1 MQAQSDEAPLVITE
15 VLVNGGQRARD
26 ASFEWVELQS
36 RSDRTLSL
44 AGWTLEDNHGAD
56 PLPALNLSPGQF
68 LLVIANAD
76 VAAVFP
82 GGRPDGSALTVIE
95 DGRIGNGLANTGDRL
110 QLRDPAGNAADAL
123 SWGDDR
129 TFTDLPAPA
138 AGQTLGLDAGTQQ
151 FRPGDPTPGAA
162 LPSLPA
168 LRDEPAPLRIS
179 EIFANAG
186 RGGADAAFEWVEI
199 FNPLN
204 EPVDLTG
211 WRLADNVG
219 SDLLPGGSVP
229 AQGYTVIAA
238 TAEAVP
244 EALNV
249 VIVADGRLGNGL
261 ANSGDLVSLLD
272 PAGREVDVVD
282 YSRPPVPL
290 PERGRSIALR
300 LESPGESGNGWVVN
314 AEPSPGRG
322 AVRPVLSGAID
333 PIADQGTSPSV
344 IREGGDA
351 GGFPVWGLV
360 ALALGIPVL
369 TIGGQYVWKR
379 RWALVPR

>member
-15 VLVNGGQRARD
+15 VLVNGGQGGRD
-26 ASFEWVELQS
+26 ASFEWVELQN

-44 AGWTLEDNHGAD
+44 AGWTLEGNHGAD

-82 GGRPDGSALTVIE
+82 RRQAGRERPGRDRRRPHWQRLSEHGRPAAAPRPGQQRRRRPLVGRRSHVHGSARARRRS
-95 DGRIGNGLANTGDRL
+95 DARPRRGD
-110 QLRDPAGNAADAL
+110 AAVPPWR
-123 SWGDDR
+123 SHPW
-129 TFTDLPAPA
+129 
-138 AGQTLGLDAGTQQ
+138 
-151 FRPGDPTPGAA
+151 AA

-219 SDLLPGGSVP
+219 SDLLPGGSAP
-229 AQGYTVIAA
+229 AQGYAVIAA

-249 VIVADGRLGNGL
+249 VIVPDGRLGNGL

-272 PAGREVDVVD
+272 PAGREVDAVD

-300 LESPGESGNGWVVN
+300 LESPGESGNAWVVN

-322 AVRPVLSGAID
+322 AVRPVLTGPID
-333 PIADQGTSPSV
+333 PIAGQETSPSV
-344 IREGGDA
+344 IREGGDDD
-351 GGFPVWGLV
+351 GFPAWGLV
-360 ALALGIPVL
+360 ALAVGIPVL

-379 RWALVPR
+379 HWALVPR